1 MRIEED
7 DVSPRF
13 TAACVIGC
21 VLTIVGCMMW
31 SIALLFKLSPAW
43 GIIGCVA
50 LVHGVAATHY
60 IGVGR

>member
-1 MRIEED
+1 M
-7 DVSPRF
+7 SPRV

-21 VLTIVGCMMW
+21 VLTIVGCIMW
-31 SIALLFKLSPAW
+31 SLALLFKLSPAW
-43 GIIGCVA
+43 GIVGCVA